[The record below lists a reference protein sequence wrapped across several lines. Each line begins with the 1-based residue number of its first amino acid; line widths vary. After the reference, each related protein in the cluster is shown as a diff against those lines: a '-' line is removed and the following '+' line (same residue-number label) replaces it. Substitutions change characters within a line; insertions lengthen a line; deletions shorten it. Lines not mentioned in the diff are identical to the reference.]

1 MTMKIN
7 QFEQLDC
14 WKAAREMMQM
24 VFTTVSSQ
32 QLRNEFELKGQFIRA
47 GLSVMNNIAEGF
59 GRFHRK
65 DFIRF
70 LNVSLASAN
79 ELRSMTYVL
88 LDQQFI
94 TAAQQSNLVESI
106 VKTQN
111 LTGGL
116 IRYLKSS
123 DKAEHMNTAY

>member
-1 MTMKIN
+1 MKIN

-32 QLRNEFELKGQFIRA
+32 QLRNEFELKGRFIRA

-123 DKAEHMNTAY
+123 DKAEHMNT